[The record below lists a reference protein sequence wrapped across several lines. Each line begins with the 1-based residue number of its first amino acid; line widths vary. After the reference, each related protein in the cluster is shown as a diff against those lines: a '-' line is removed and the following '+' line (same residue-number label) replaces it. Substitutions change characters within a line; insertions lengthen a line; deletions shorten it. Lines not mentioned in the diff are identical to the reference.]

1 MCIYMYSLKLFL
13 YWMCWVSLYL
23 PFTLVVGVG
32 LFKILTVISAPIALV
47 KSLISVVHLVAA
59 SVNIAAL
66 DAAERNKDK

>member
-1 MCIYMYSLKLFL
+1 M
-13 YWMCWVSLYL
+13 
-23 PFTLVVGVG
+23 VGVG